1 MPTNLWVRVTDG
13 ARTCTL
19 RSHNPSEGIAGVCSG
34 LQIGISKRFFL
45 LCFAACCTV
54 LRSRW
59 YQIGIRTSGSYSLTV
74 GPMVCRRALRHHSS
88 GRGGQVEAD
97 GLFGVCMS

>member
-45 LCFAACCTV
+45 LCFAECCTV
-54 LRSRW
+54 LRSQW
-59 YQIGIRTSGSYSLTV
+59 YQIGIKRSVSYSLTV
-74 GPMVCRRALRHHSS
+74 GPMARTRDLRSHNPLTPDSRRFR
-88 GRGGQVEAD
+88 
-97 GLFGVCMS
+97 MSRKPLI

>member
-45 LCFAACCTV
+45 LCFAECCTV

-59 YQIGIRTSGSYSLTV
+59 YQSGINGGIAASL
-74 GPMVCRRALRHHSS
+74 
-88 GRGGQVEAD
+88 
-97 GLFGVCMS
+97 